1 MVNTQDTHYDV
12 IIVGAGMV
20 GATVACLLAQIA
32 DKQASSALKIGLIE
46 SRSAP
51 PFDSNQFDPRVA
63 ALTEKTRALLERCS
77 VWEDIQAKRV
87 APYTAMQVWDAEGTG
102 RISFDCRQ
110 VHQPNLGHIVEVSAI
125 NSSLM
130 DRLQQ
135 LSNVD
140 LYCPAV
146 VNNYTAEEDSVILD
160 LGSGARISA
169 NLLIAADG
177 ANSSVRQQFQFATRQ
192 WDYQQQAIVT
202 TITTERPNQQTAWQ
216 RFMPTGPLALL
227 PLNDD
232 GNLHRCSIVWS
243 QDTEEAERLMALSDE
258 DFCQQLSTASEHCL
272 GEVLHTD
279 KRHTFPLRQ
288 SHAID
293 YVMPR
298 VALVGDAAHSIH
310 PLAGQGVNLG
320 FADAQV
326 LVEELTRARD
336 RAVDLGDLA
345 VLKRYQR
352 RRKPDNLAAM
362 ATIEGFKRLFGAE
375 NLGLRLMRNYGMSA
389 VNQFTSLKNQLIKK
403 AMGL

>member
-1 MVNTQDTHYDV
+1 MVNIRDTHYDV

-20 GATVACLLAQIA
+20 GATAACLAAQIA
-32 DKQASSALKIGLIE
+32 DKQGSSALKIGLIE

-63 ALTEKTRALLERCS
+63 ALTEKTRSLLERCS

-87 APYTAMQVWDAEGTG
+87 APYRAIQVWDAEGTG
-102 RISFDCRQ
+102 QINFNCRDA
-110 VHQPNLGHIVEVSAI
+110 HLPNLGHIVEASAI
-125 NSSLM
+125 TSSLM
-130 DRLQQ
+130 THVELLPNIDI
-135 LSNVD
+135 
-140 LYCPAV
+140 YCPAV

-160 LGSGARISA
+160 LGTGARISA

-177 ANSSVRQQFQFATRQ
+177 ANSSVRQQFQFATRE

-216 RFMPTGPLALL
+216 RFMSTGPLALL

-243 QDTEEAERLMALSDE
+243 QDTEEAERLMALGDE
-258 DFCQQLSTASEHCL
+258 DFCEQLSIASEHCL
-272 GEVLHTD
+272 GQVTAVN
-279 KRHTFPLRQ
+279 KRFLIPLRQ
-288 SHAID
+288 RHAID
-293 YVMPR
+293 YAKPR
-298 VALVGDAAHSIH
+298 VALIGDAAHSIH

-320 FADAQV
+320 FADVQV
-326 LVEELTRARD
+326 LVEEIKRAFSRGI
-336 RAVDLGDLA
+336 DLGELS

-352 RRKPDNLAAM
+352 RRKPENLAAM
-362 ATIEGFKRLFGAE
+362 ATMEGFKRLFGSDNSA
-375 NLGLRLMRNYGMSA
+375 LRLMRNRGMSG
-389 VNQFTSLKNQLIKK
+389 VDQIVPLKNQLIKK

>member
-1 MVNTQDTHYDV
+1 MVNIRDTHYDV

-20 GATVACLLAQIA
+20 GTTVACLLAQIA
-32 DKQASSALKIGLIE
+32 DKQGSSALKIGLIE

-102 RISFDCRQ
+102 QINFNCRD
-110 VHQPNLGHIVEVSAI
+110 VHLPNLGHIVEASAI
-125 NSSLM
+125 TSSLM
-130 DRLQQ
+130 ARVEPLPNIDI
-135 LSNVD
+135 
-140 LYCPAV
+140 YCPASV
-146 VNNYTAEEDSVILD
+146 EHYQLEEDAVILG
-160 LGSGARISA
+160 LHNQNSISA
-169 NLLIAADG
+169 ALLIAADG
-177 ANSSVRQQFQFATRQ
+177 ANSSVRQQFQFATRE

-243 QDTEEAERLMALSDE
+243 QDTEEAERLMALGDE
-258 DFCQQLSTASEHCL
+258 DFCEQLSIANEHCL
-272 GEVLHTD
+272 GRVTAVD
-279 KRHTFPLRQ
+279 KRFLIPLRQ
-288 SHAID
+288 RHAID
-293 YVMPR
+293 YVKPR
-298 VALVGDAAHSIH
+298 VALIGDAAHSIH

-320 FADAQV
+320 FADVQV
-326 LVEELTRARD
+326 LVEEIQRAFSRGI
-336 RAVDLGDLA
+336 DLGELS

-352 RRKPDNLAAM
+352 RRKPENLAAM
-362 ATIEGFKRLFGAE
+362 ATMEGFKRLFGSNSSA
-375 NLGLRLMRNYGMSA
+375 LRLMRNRGMLG
-389 VNQFTSLKNQLIKK
+389 VDQIVPLKNQLIKK